1 MTQQAAANVVR
12 QSVTVPVEPERA
24 FTLFTEE
31 IGSWWPQDTHT
42 LSDGPVTEVFETRQ
56 GGRWYELAEDGS
68 ECTVATM
75 VVWEPPARF
84 VMAWQLT
91 PEWRFEPDLERATQV
106 EVTFEPESAGGT
118 RVTLEHRG
126 FEIYGDPGDEM
137 RVVVGGEEGWPIL
150 MELFAKTAGA

>member
-1 MTQQAAANVVR
+1 MTEQATANVVR
-12 QSVTVPVEPERA
+12 QTVTVPITPDRA
-24 FTLFTEE
+24 FRLFTEE
-31 IGSWWPQDTHT
+31 LESWWPMDTHK
-42 LSDGPVTEVFETRQ
+42 LSEGPATEVFETHE

-75 VVWEPPARF
+75 LVWQPPRRL

-106 EVTFEPESAGGT
+106 EVTFEEEGAGT

-126 FEIYGDPGDEM
+126 FEAYGEAGGGM
-137 RVVVGGEEGWPIL
+137 RESVGGDEGWPVI
-150 MELFAKTAGA
+150 MERFAEVAAR

>member
-1 MTQQAAANVVR
+1 MTEQATANVVR
-12 QSVTVPVEPERA
+12 HSVTVPISAERA
-24 FTLFTEE
+24 FRLFTEE
-31 IGSWWPQDTHT
+31 IGTWWPQDTHK
-42 LSDGPVTEVFETRQ
+42 LSEGAITEVFEGRE

-91 PEWRFEPDLERATQV
+91 PQWQFEPDLDRATQV
-106 EVTFEPESAGGT
+106 EVTFEPEAGTAT

-126 FEIYGDPGDEM
+126 FESYGEPGENM
-137 RVVVGGEEGWPIL
+137 RKEVGGKEGWLVII
-150 MELFAKTAGA
+150 ERYAEVARR